1 MRNTKYLIAI
11 TQPFEAMATQMIES
25 AGIDQSQIVA
35 IRNYDYT
42 GKHDFGSANFNAL
55 CNNRAQYLHDYLS
68 TGYDCWILDA
78 DLIFLEPLDQ
88 ITIPDDADIFAQ
100 HDPGSGICMGLAFF
114 RSTLHT
120 IRFAELLALNTR
132 HDKCNDQIIANAIY
146 SKMQDPPKLVYC
158 ETAMSYG
165 LIAGDIWNGE
175 DFYLPRSTQVF
186 HANYTVGLENKTKLL
201 EYVKCA
207 LR

>member
-42 GKHDFGSANFNAL
+42 GKHNFGSANFNAL

-68 TGYDCWILDA
+68 TGCDCWILDA
-78 DLIFLEPLDQ
+78 DLIFLEPLEQ
-88 ITIPDDADIFAQ
+88 ITIADDAEIFAQ
-100 HDPGSGICMGLAFF
+100 HDPDSGICMGFAYF
-114 RSTLHT
+114 RSTPDT
-120 IRFAELLALNTR
+120 IRFAESLALNTR
-132 HDKCNDQIIANAIY
+132 HDKCNDQIIANAVY
-146 SKMQDPPKLVYC
+146 SKMKDPPKLVYC
-158 ETAMSYG
+158 ETAMSFG
-165 LIAGDIWNGE
+165 LIAGELWNGQE
-175 DFYLPRSTQVF
+175 FNLPKETQVF

-201 EYVKCA
+201 EYVKCT